1 MQFTFS
7 SKCVIALRDRYS
19 GLARS
24 FTTSLDSNHRREGVS
39 AERRI
44 RREINWEHGLCRL
57 SWRSR
62 GFLQCI
68 KFSIKIHILRYT
80 RKKFNH
86 ISTTVKIIR
95 YNIKH
100 NLKYIYTGIL
110 KVLYSYLLTMH
121 IQKLLLHYSEFIS
134 FQEDTIP

>member
-1 MQFTFS
+1 MYAIYIQLQMCHRPT
-7 SKCVIALRDRYS
+7 
-19 GLARS
+19 RS
-24 FTTSLDSNHRREGVS
+24 IQRPGQIFYNKPSNHRREGVS

-86 ISTTVKIIR
+86 IPTTVKIIR